1 MRAWAFA
8 ADVAYGSSF
17 QESMAPAANH
27 EGDRPLGELIARSGL
42 VASNDLY
49 AALATSRATRRRLGD
64 VLLEQGLIGERDL
77 AQLVAEQEGLDFVD
91 LGKFDLD
98 QEAVDLLSERT
109 SRRYRAIAF
118 RSEGVATVVAVA
130 DPADN
135 DGLDAIVAEV
145 PGGVRFVVA
154 TASEVDA
161 ALAEAFGERPPEGW

>member
-1 MRAWAFA
+1 
-8 ADVAYGSSF
+8 
-17 QESMAPAANH
+17 MATAVTH
-27 EGDRPLGELIARSGL
+27 EGDKPLGELIARSGL

-98 QEAVDLLSERT
+98 REAVDLLSERT
-109 SRRYRAIAF
+109 SRKHRAIAF
-118 RSEGVATVVAVA
+118 RSEGAAIVVAVA
-130 DPADN
+130 DPAD
-135 DGLDAIVAEV
+135 DEGLDAIIAEV

-154 TASEVDA
+154 TASEVGA
-161 ALAEAFGERPPEGW
+161 ALTEAFGNLRPKAGRFPPHT